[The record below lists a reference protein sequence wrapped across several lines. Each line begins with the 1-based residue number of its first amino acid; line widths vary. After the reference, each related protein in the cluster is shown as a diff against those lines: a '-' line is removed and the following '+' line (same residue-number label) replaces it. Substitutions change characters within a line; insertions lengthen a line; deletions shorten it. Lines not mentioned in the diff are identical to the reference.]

1 MKSYWNFS
9 VFLSVAIHTAVFLGV
24 PAIMYKNAP
33 FSKKKQVKEIEIIP
47 QELENFPEEPLK
59 EKPRTLE
66 KEPPPYLNNLTK
78 KVLLDENK
86 KIALDKIKTLDENVR
101 KAIFSKLP
109 AEKEL
114 KKNPAYMD
122 YYHLI
127 REKIKTNAYTLYES
141 KRAGEVFLT
150 FIILKSGEL
159 DSIFL
164 NENSNREQE
173 LVGIALKSIEYAAP
187 FPPFPNELD
196 YQKLQFNI
204 SIYFKNN

>member
-1 MKSYWNFS
+1 
-9 VFLSVAIHTAVFLGV
+9 
-24 PAIMYKNAP
+24 
-33 FSKKKQVKEIEIIP
+33 
-47 QELENFPEEPLK
+47 
-59 EKPRTLE
+59 
-66 KEPPPYLNNLTK
+66 
-78 KVLLDENK
+78 
-86 KIALDKIKTLDENVR
+86 
-101 KAIFSKLP
+101 
-109 AEKEL
+109 
-114 KKNPAYMD
+114 MD

-141 KRAGEVFLT
+141 KRVGEVFLT
-150 FIILKSGEL
+150 FIILNNGEL

-187 FPPFPNELD
+187 FPPFPNELN